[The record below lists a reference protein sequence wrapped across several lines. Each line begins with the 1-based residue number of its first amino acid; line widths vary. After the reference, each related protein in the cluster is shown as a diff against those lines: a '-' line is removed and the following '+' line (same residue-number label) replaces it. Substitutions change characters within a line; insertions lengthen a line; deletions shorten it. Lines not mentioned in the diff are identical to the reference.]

1 MIPAMQPSDPHR
13 PAANLV
19 ERNPDGSL
27 TKETLQ
33 RAMKAFKKRLKLARL
48 DDESR
53 LGRDP
58 LSKGGRSGIV
68 AVQPPEQYPKE
79 VWVALAAA
87 GRLRD
92 LGHGLYELAE
102 RP

>member
-1 MIPAMQPSDPHR
+1 MHQDPHR

-58 LSKGGRSGIV
+58 LSKGGRSGIC
-68 AVQPPEQYPKE
+68 AVQPPEQYPAE
-79 VWVALAAA
+79 VWEALVQK
-87 GRLRD
+87 GRLRS
-92 LGHGLYELAE
+92 LGQGLYEAVE
-102 RP
+102 VGGPDQ